1 MSCESDASV
10 ARAYWNHESFGRI
23 MHKSGAIQFFLVF
36 KWPITTLSVF
46 EKGYL
51 LKSSSETYLILQ
63 LPLCSS
69 KVDLLKKRNYST
81 KLSKLIFYSLKERSV
96 S

>member
-1 MSCESDASV
+1 MSHERTGIMNPSV
-10 ARAYWNHESFGRI
+10 EECINPVLFN
-23 MHKSGAIQFFLVF
+23 FFLVF

-81 KLSKLIFYSLKERSV
+81 KLSKLIFYSLKERSA